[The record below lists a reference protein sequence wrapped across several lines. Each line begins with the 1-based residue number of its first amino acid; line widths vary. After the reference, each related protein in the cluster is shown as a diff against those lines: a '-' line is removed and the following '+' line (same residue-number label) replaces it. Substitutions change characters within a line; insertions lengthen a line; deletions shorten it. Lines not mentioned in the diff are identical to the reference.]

1 MTELDGVFFKE
12 IVEQGLREFPNECCG
27 VIAADGDGRPVK
39 VFTMKNADASPV
51 TYRLDGKEQLRV
63 FDEIDEQGWE
73 LWAIYHSHTH
83 SEAYPSDTDRR
94 LAFYP
99 ESRYMVL
106 SLADREQPVLRSF
119 FITDGEVDGRGA
131 DDRMTAPTPMFN
143 EDQVQRYS
151 RHIILPNIG
160 GAGQRKLLDAS
171 VLVIGAGG
179 LGSPVAM
186 YLAAAGIGKIGIVDF
201 DRVDV
206 TNLQRQI
213 LHTTADVGRSKVE
226 SAVEHLRAINP
237 TIDIVGHDTLLFSTN
252 VFDVMEPYDVVIDGT
267 DNFPVRYLVNDA
279 TQFLGKPLVYG
290 SIFQWEGQAT
300 VFMPGQEAPC
310 YRCLFPSPPPPGT
323 VPSCAEGGVFGVLPG
338 VIGSI
343 QATEAIKLITGEG
356 ESLVGRLLLYDAL
369 HMDFQEVKIR
379 WDADCP
385 VCGKAPTIT
394 ELIDYEAFCGVP
406 ARADVRSP

>member
-1 MTELDGVFFKE
+1 MND
-12 IVEQGLREFPNECCG
+12 
-27 VIAADGDGRPVK
+27 D
-39 VFTMKNADASPV
+39 
-51 TYRLDGKEQLRV
+51 QL
-63 FDEIDEQGWE
+63 
-73 LWAIYHSHTH
+73 L
-83 SEAYPSDTDRR
+83 
-94 LAFYP
+94 
-99 ESRYMVL
+99 
-106 SLADREQPVLRSF
+106 
-119 FITDGEVDGRGA
+119 
-131 DDRMTAPTPMFN
+131 
-143 EDQVQRYS
+143 RYS
-151 RHIILPNIG
+151 RQIMLPQVDIE
-160 GAGQRKLLDAS
+160 GQERLLAAT
-171 VLVIGAGG
+171 VLIVGLGG

-186 YLAAAGIGKIGIVDF
+186 YLAAAGIGKIGVVDF

-237 TIDIVGHDTLLFSTN
+237 TIDIVAHDTLLFSTN

-300 VFMPGQEAPC
+300 VFMPGQDAPC
-310 YRCLFPSPPPPGT
+310 YRCLFPAPPPPGT

-406 ARADVRSP
+406 ARAD